1 MMLFK
6 SPTID
11 EIKKDYQYKI
21 DPFNLK
27 DSALIIYCMFYGSFI
42 LRYEKYSFD
51 ERVNEIYKNINDK
64 LDQID
69 KTILE
74 SYDNTLKQILED
86 SKEIIKKVKLDY
98 GHNFK
103 LLGEIDNNYEANMN
117 KPGAQDI
124 YVKISED
131 IIGKEAKKFMHYE
144 KLLILYNDEIINIK
158 KNLSN

>member
-1 MMLFK
+1 MADNGA
-6 SPTID
+6 SHD
-11 EIKKDYQYKI
+11 EIKKYYQYKI
-21 DPFNLK
+21 DPFNMK
-27 DSALIIYCMFYGSFI
+27 DTPFIIYCMFYGHFVV
-42 LRYEKYSFD
+42 RYEDYAFE
-51 ERVNEIYKNINDK
+51 ERINEIKKILNDK
-64 LDQID
+64 SDQID

-124 YVKISED
+124 YLKISED
-131 IIGKEAKKFMHYE
+131 KKKF
-144 KLLILYNDEIINIK
+144 I
-158 KNLSN
+158 